1 MTINNIIEKNHM
13 SKYRLAKN
21 SGIPYMTINDICSG
35 KANLADCNAKTIYK
49 LSKELGVSMEE
60 LLEPYMLPRPAF
72 ELFKSNVCHKLKAL
86 GDIQFLIDTIES
98 EDIITY
104 YNRSWYPECLY
115 LLAMVDYISR
125 ENDVPLCEEYNQ
137 YRKLKLND
145 IIYPSSILT
154 AAAVSKNNSIKE
166 KALKNAIPEFMR
178 FNIVESE
185 VRNVN

>member
-1 MTINNIIEKNHM
+1 MTINNIIERNHI

-60 LLEPYMLPRPAF
+60 LLEPYMHPRPAF

-154 AAAVSKNNSIKE
+154 AAAVSQNNSIKE